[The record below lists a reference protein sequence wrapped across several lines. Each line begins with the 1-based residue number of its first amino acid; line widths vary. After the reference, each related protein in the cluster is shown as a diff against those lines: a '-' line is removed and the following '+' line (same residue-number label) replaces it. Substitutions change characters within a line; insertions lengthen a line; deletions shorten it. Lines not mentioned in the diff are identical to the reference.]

1 MAANFEEVE
10 SKGIELQD
18 QKNLEKKSSRERMNM
33 LQNQSNILNKNVMK
47 QSMKNLYLQDV
58 F

>member
-18 QKNLEKKSSRERMNM
+18 QKNLEKKSSRERMDM